1 LKFLKAEK
9 SSVSELAE
17 SGDAVSEL
25 PELAWHVTVAID
37 EYVKQLLKP
46 MRHEDATGEKT
57 KFDDLDYYSN
67 RFK

>member
-1 LKFLKAEK
+1 M
-9 SSVSELAE
+9 
-17 SGDAVSEL
+17 SEL